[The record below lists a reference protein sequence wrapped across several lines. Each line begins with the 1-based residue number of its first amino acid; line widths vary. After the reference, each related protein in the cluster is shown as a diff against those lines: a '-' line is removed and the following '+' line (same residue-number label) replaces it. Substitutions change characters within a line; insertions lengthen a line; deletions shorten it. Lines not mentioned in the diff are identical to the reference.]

1 MIPVFLHHKLPL
13 PFKVGKVKII
23 GCKNEV
29 FHLTVLPLHLGNFG
43 PFGPCSHD
51 TSLAADCQQRNQD
64 FLLWYNGFS
73 DKTTKPTEG
82 ETLSVLGKNKKS
94 LKPKF
99 QDFLVRTTGL
109 EPVTSCV

>member
-1 MIPVFLHHKLPL
+1 MQKRSFSSYRS
-13 PFKVGKVKII
+13 PFTSWELWSVR
-23 GCKNEV
+23 
-29 FHLTVLPLHLGNFG
+29 
-43 PFGPCSHD
+43 PCSHD